1 MRFILALILIL
12 PSPFIW
18 AKDYSHLHKRVVHQ
32 DRLLLPTNIE
42 KIGDQYFIVDCY
54 NNRVIYSDKID
65 TPISKWKR
73 LGADIPMSWPHS
85 IASDGRYYLVDDTYQ
100 NRLLIFEHK
109 DGRFVFHKAI
119 ENISKSPH
127 RVLYDVDTEAF
138 YLLGAW
144 SQTITKLVH
153 RKDDIEVAY
162 TRKMN
167 FLEGKYT
174 RSIHIIDGLMYFISG
189 PNKIIAAR
197 YKDDS
202 YEVVR
207 SSVVPDGF
215 ESMNDIVRV
224 GDYFYLTATRKKM
237 LKCKSLDDHSSCE
250 DVYDS
255 LGIKGNPYY
264 FSYFDDAFYLT
275 EISSGDGIIK
285 FDHDNDGL
293 KNPVYFHRPGPPH

>member
-18 AKDYSHLHKRVVHQ
+18 AKDYSHLHKRVIHQ

-54 NNRVIYSDKID
+54 NNRVIYSEKID
-65 TPISKWKR
+65 TPLAKWDR

-85 IASDGRYYLVDDTYQ
+85 IASDGHFYLVDDTYQ
-100 NRLLIFEHK
+100 NRLLIFKRE
-109 DGRFVFHKAI
+109 GTAYTFHKAFSD
-119 ENISKSPH
+119 ISKTPH
-127 RVLYDVDTEAF
+127 RVIYDDATNAF

-144 SQTITKLVH
+144 SQTITKLVS
-153 RKDDIEVAY
+153 RNDDVEIEY
-162 TRKMN
+162 TKKMD
-167 FLEGKYT
+167 FLKGKYS

-189 PNKIIAAR
+189 PGKINAVR

-215 ESMNDIVRV
+215 ESMNDIARV

-293 KNPVYFHRPGPPH
+293 KNPVYYHRPEPPH